1 MHAARRSM
9 QHNECP
15 LALTIGPN
23 AILHPG
29 AHVGP
34 ALTGMTSIRGRC
46 HTFDARADGYL
57 RGEGC
62 GAVVLETARRHD
74 GYGVACPGS
83 SARHNG
89 QSATFTALN
98 GLSQQLLIKAALG
111 DASTTVGNVMEAHG
125 TGTGLGDPIEISS
138 ISAIVKKSGHKSCS
152 VCAIKGNVGHTE
164 STAGVAN
171 VIEVIGLLKL
181 GEAALN
187 VQLRTLNPQ
196 VRQVRAEVL
205 HPSVDT
211 NPMYRDRTQAG
222 GASSFGWSGIIAHGV
237 FQHKRTVEMSSEVC
251 TFAIA
256 SLYRKYSLLVRR
268 ERQLSSIRR
277 IALAVR
283 SNKVRVGAHEHQAD
297 LYCREYRVRVAG
309 WHPSPKSY
317 SENQTAL
324 VDSAEREL
332 QLDIRPMIT
341 QHMSPEAHFSF
352 TEDFSEALQYGFAGS
367 QCNGVTGMLRCTV
380 YQDLSHTPFPQS
392 SISKLEQAKN
402 LLWPQSTLLLSTGEA
417 NVGAHNFA
425 NQVSPSSVLE
435 AEVQTTRL
443 LGQNMRCI

>member
-1 MHAARRSM
+1 M
-9 QHNECP
+9 
-15 LALTIGPN
+15 
-23 AILHPG
+23 LHP
-29 AHVGP
+29 APHVGV
-34 ALTGMTSIRGRC
+34 ALAGMTSIFGRC

-62 GAVVLETARRHD
+62 GAVVLETARRDD

-98 GLSQQLLIKAALG
+98 GLSQQLLIKAALS

-181 GEAALN
+181 GETALN

-211 NPMYRDRTQAG
+211 NPMYRGRTQTG

-237 FQHKRTVEMSSEVC
+237 FQHERSTETSSEACDLASV
-251 TFAIA
+251 
-256 SLYRKYSLLVRR
+256 SLYRNFSHLVRPSDDR
-268 ERQLSSIRR
+268 ASRLKWLAAVPGLEQSISDDDVIFLGAFTPATEAFLSHHVVGGSILLPAVGFIGMAFAASPGQSILKAVSYLRLCSLPDPTDKSGERC
-277 IALAVR
+277 V
-283 SNKVRVGAHEHQAD
+283 
-297 LYCREYRVRVAG
+297 
-309 WHPSPKSY
+309 
-317 SENQTAL
+317 
-324 VDSAEREL
+324 
-332 QLDIRPMIT
+332 
-341 QHMSPEAHFSF
+341 
-352 TEDFSEALQYGFAGS
+352 
-367 QCNGVTGMLRCTV
+367 LRCTQRGSALEIANRRV
-380 YQDLSHTPFPQS
+380 GKGLQSGFVANFVATLDAPKVVHTKTERINS
-392 SISKLEQAKN
+392 SRTHRRVSVASPGIA
-402 LLWPQSTLLLSTGEA
+402 TG
-417 NVGAHNFA
+417 G
-425 NQVSPSSVLE
+425 
-435 AEVQTTRL
+435 
-443 LGQNMRCI
+443 

>member
-1 MHAARRSM
+1 MFDNTMFRISPAEARPLEPQQRMLLEVGYEALHRQGQSRSTLVDSDTGIFTGMMNMDASQFLPTVPGPYDITGITYSAAGARLSYVFAMRGPCMVFDTACSSSLIAMHAARRSM

-23 AILHPG
+23 AMLHPG
-29 AHVGP
+29 PSVGV
-34 ALTGMTSIRGRC
+34 ALAGMTSIRGRC

-62 GAVVLETARRHD
+62 GAVVLETEQRGDHD
-74 GYGVACPGS
+74 LSCLGS

-98 GLSQQLLIKAALG
+98 DLSQQLLIKAALS
-111 DASTTVGNVMEAHG
+111 DAATSVGNVMEAHG
-125 TGTGLGDPIEISS
+125 TGTGLGDPIEVSS
-138 ISAIVKKSGHKSCS
+138 ISAIVKKNAHKTCS

-211 NPMYRDRTQAG
+211 NPMYRGRTQTG

-237 FQHKRTVEMSSEVC
+237 FQYQRSAEVRYEQR
-251 TFAIA
+251 ISGA
-256 SLYRKYSLLVRR
+256 SLYRNIAHLTRR
-268 ERQLSSIRR
+268 SQHLEDQSRPDW
-277 IALAVR
+277 LAEMH
-283 SNKVRVGAHEHQAD
+283 G
-297 LYCREYRVRVAG
+297 
-309 WHPSPKSY
+309 
-317 SENQTAL
+317 
-324 VDSAEREL
+324 L
-332 QLDIRPMIT
+332 Q
-341 QHMSPEAHFSF
+341 
-352 TEDFSEALQYGFAGS
+352 
-367 QCNGVTGMLRCTV
+367 
-380 YQDLSHTPFPQS
+380 
-392 SISKLEQAKN
+392 
-402 LLWPQSTLLLSTGEA
+402 
-417 NVGAHNFA
+417 
-425 NQVSPSSVLE
+425 
-435 AEVQTTRL
+435 
-443 LGQNMRCI
+443 

>member
-1 MHAARRSM
+1 MPSAPGPYDMTGITYSAAGARLSYVFAMRGPCMVFDTACSSSLIAMHAARRSM

-62 GAVVLETARRHD
+62 GAVVLETEQRGNH
-74 GYGVACPGS
+74 VSCLGS

-98 GLSQQLLIKAALG
+98 GLSQQLLIKAALS

-181 GEAALN
+181 GETALN

-196 VRQVRAEVL
+196 VR
-205 HPSVDT
+205 
-211 NPMYRDRTQAG
+211 
-222 GASSFGWSGIIAHGV
+222 
-237 FQHKRTVEMSSEVC
+237 
-251 TFAIA
+251 
-256 SLYRKYSLLVRR
+256 
-268 ERQLSSIRR
+268 
-277 IALAVR
+277 
-283 SNKVRVGAHEHQAD
+283 
-297 LYCREYRVRVAG
+297 
-309 WHPSPKSY
+309 
-317 SENQTAL
+317 
-324 VDSAEREL
+324 
-332 QLDIRPMIT
+332 
-341 QHMSPEAHFSF
+341 
-352 TEDFSEALQYGFAGS
+352 
-367 QCNGVTGMLRCTV
+367 
-380 YQDLSHTPFPQS
+380 
-392 SISKLEQAKN
+392 
-402 LLWPQSTLLLSTGEA
+402 
-417 NVGAHNFA
+417 
-425 NQVSPSSVLE
+425 
-435 AEVQTTRL
+435 
-443 LGQNMRCI
+443 